1 MNKKLALLTCLI
13 LASFPAMAEIM
24 PCEKLKAEIDGK
36 LQAKGIKSYTLEIV
50 ASDSAANPSTEAS
63 DTSASSKGKVVGTC
77 DGGTKKII
85 YTRN

>member
-1 MNKKLALLTCLI
+1 MNKLVLLTCLT
-13 LASFPAMAEIM
+13 LASFPVMAEKL

-36 LQAKGIKSYTLEIV
+36 LQAKGVKSYTLEIV
-50 ASDSAANPSTEAS
+50 ASDSATNPTTEAS
-63 DTSASSKGKVVGTC
+63 DASASSKGKVVGTC